1 MQHLRIRGETHRTN
15 PKRWK
20 SQGSQDSC
28 RHGIIGTITRRRSH
42 TRATFLNYRASYSIM
57 NSLIIVVSGPGGVGK
72 STIVEALVR
81 RDDRLWLSRSW
92 TTRERR
98 PGEAADAYVFVTR
111 EQFQQRITNNGFLEW
126 TEFIGNMY
134 GTPNPEAPIGRDI
147 VLEIEV
153 DGASQVK
160 KMHPDAVLLFVLPP
174 TREEQ
179 RARLQGRGDVEQKVE
194 QRLQKAEDEEP
205 IGKALADY
213 VLINDDLSATIDEML
228 ELINAVRA
236 KRA

>member
-1 MQHLRIRGETHRTN
+1 M
-15 PKRWK
+15 
-20 SQGSQDSC
+20 S
-28 RHGIIGTITRRRSH
+28 
-42 TRATFLNYRASYSIM
+42 
-57 NSLIIVVSGPGGVGK
+57 SLIIVVSGPGGVGK
-72 STIVEALVR
+72 STIVEALVQ

-98 PGEAADAYVFVTR
+98 PGEAEDAYVFVTR
-111 EQFQQRITNNGFLEW
+111 EQFQQRIADNGFLEW

-134 GTPNPEAPIGRDI
+134 GTPNPEAPAGRDI

-160 KMHPDAVLLFVLPP
+160 KMHPDAMLLFVLPP
-174 TREEQ
+174 TREVQ

-194 QRLQKAEDEEP
+194 QRLRKAEDEEP
-205 IGKALADY
+205 IGKALADF
-213 VLINDDLSATIDEML
+213 VLINDDLNATIDEML
-228 ELINAVRA
+228 ELINAARA

>member
-1 MQHLRIRGETHRTN
+1 M
-15 PKRWK
+15 
-20 SQGSQDSC
+20 S
-28 RHGIIGTITRRRSH
+28 
-42 TRATFLNYRASYSIM
+42 
-57 NSLIIVVSGPGGVGK
+57 SLIIVVSGPGGVGK
-72 STIVEALVR
+72 STIVEALVQ

-98 PGEAADAYVFVTR
+98 PGEAEDAYVFVTR
-111 EQFQQRITNNGFLEW
+111 EQFQQRMADNGFLEW

-134 GTPNPEAPIGRDI
+134 GTPNPEAPAGRDI

-160 KMHPDAVLLFVLPP
+160 KMHPDAMLLFVLPP

-194 QRLQKAEDEEP
+194 QRLRKAEDEEP
-205 IGKALADY
+205 IGKALADF
-213 VLINDDLSATIDEML
+213 VLINDDLNATIDEML
-228 ELINAVRA
+228 ELINAARA

>member
-1 MQHLRIRGETHRTN
+1 M
-15 PKRWK
+15 
-20 SQGSQDSC
+20 S
-28 RHGIIGTITRRRSH
+28 
-42 TRATFLNYRASYSIM
+42 
-57 NSLIIVVSGPGGVGK
+57 SLIIVVSGPGGVGK
-72 STIVEALVR
+72 STIVEALVQ

-98 PGEAADAYVFVTR
+98 PGEAEDAYVFVTR
-111 EQFQQRITNNGFLEW
+111 EQFQQRIADNGFLEW
-126 TEFIGNMY
+126 TQFIGNMY
-134 GTPNPEAPIGRDI
+134 GTPNPEAPAGRDI

-160 KMHPDAVLLFVLPP
+160 KMHPDAMLLFVLPP

-194 QRLQKAEDEEP
+194 QRLRKAEDEEP
-205 IGKALADY
+205 IGKALADF
-213 VLINDDLSATIDEML
+213 VLINDDLNATIDEML
-228 ELINAVRA
+228 ELINAARA

>member
-1 MQHLRIRGETHRTN
+1 M
-15 PKRWK
+15 
-20 SQGSQDSC
+20 S
-28 RHGIIGTITRRRSH
+28 
-42 TRATFLNYRASYSIM
+42 
-57 NSLIIVVSGPGGVGK
+57 SLIIVVSGPGGVGK
-72 STIVEALVR
+72 STIVEALVQ
-81 RDDRLWLSRSW
+81 RDVRLWLSRSW

-98 PGEAADAYVFVTR
+98 PGEAEDAYVFVTR
-111 EQFQQRITNNGFLEW
+111 AQFQQRIADNGFLEW

-134 GTPNPEAPIGRDI
+134 GTPNPEAPAGRDI

-160 KMHPDAVLLFVLPP
+160 KMHPDAMLLFVLPP

-194 QRLQKAEDEEP
+194 QRLRKAEDEEP
-205 IGKALADY
+205 IGKALADF
-213 VLINDDLSATIDEML
+213 VLINDDLNATIDEML
-228 ELINAVRA
+228 ELINAARA

>member
-1 MQHLRIRGETHRTN
+1 M
-15 PKRWK
+15 
-20 SQGSQDSC
+20 S
-28 RHGIIGTITRRRSH
+28 
-42 TRATFLNYRASYSIM
+42 
-57 NSLIIVVSGPGGVGK
+57 SLIIVVSGPGGVGK
-72 STIVEALVR
+72 STIVEALVQ

-98 PGEAADAYVFVTR
+98 PGEAEDAYVFVTR
-111 EQFQQRITNNGFLEW
+111 AQFQQRIADNGFLEW

-134 GTPNPEAPIGRDI
+134 GTPNPEAPAGRDI

-160 KMHPDAVLLFVLPP
+160 KMHPDAMLLFVLPP

-179 RARLQGRGDVEQKVE
+179 RARLQGRGDVQQKVE
-194 QRLQKAEDEEP
+194 QRLRKAEDEEP
-205 IGKALADY
+205 IGKALADF
-213 VLINDDLSATIDEML
+213 VLINDDLNATIDEML
-228 ELINAVRA
+228 ELINAARA

>member
-1 MQHLRIRGETHRTN
+1 M
-15 PKRWK
+15 
-20 SQGSQDSC
+20 S
-28 RHGIIGTITRRRSH
+28 
-42 TRATFLNYRASYSIM
+42 
-57 NSLIIVVSGPGGVGK
+57 SLIIVVSGPGGVGK
-72 STIVEALVR
+72 STIVEALVQ

-98 PGEAADAYVFVTR
+98 PGEAEDAYVFVTR
-111 EQFQQRITNNGFLEW
+111 EQFQQRIADNGFLEW

-134 GTPNPEAPIGRDI
+134 GTPNPEAPAGRDI

-160 KMHPDAVLLFVLPP
+160 KMHPDAMLLFVLPP

-179 RARLQGRGDVEQKVE
+179 RASLQGRGDVEQKVE
-194 QRLQKAEDEEP
+194 QRLRKAEDEEP
-205 IGKALADY
+205 IGKALADF
-213 VLINDDLSATIDEML
+213 VLINDDLNATIDEML
-228 ELINAVRA
+228 ELINAARA

>member
-1 MQHLRIRGETHRTN
+1 M
-15 PKRWK
+15 
-20 SQGSQDSC
+20 S
-28 RHGIIGTITRRRSH
+28 
-42 TRATFLNYRASYSIM
+42 
-57 NSLIIVVSGPGGVGK
+57 SLIIVVSGPGGVGK
-72 STIVEALVR
+72 STIVEALVQ

-98 PGEAADAYVFVTR
+98 PGEAEDAYVFVTR
-111 EQFQQRITNNGFLEW
+111 AQFQQRIADNGFLEW

-134 GTPNPEAPIGRDI
+134 GTPNPEAPAGRDI

-160 KMHPDAVLLFVLPP
+160 KMHPDAMLLFVLPP

-194 QRLQKAEDEEP
+194 QRLRKAEDEEP
-205 IGKALADY
+205 IGKALADF
-213 VLINDDLSATIDEML
+213 VLINDDLNATIDEML
-228 ELINAVRA
+228 ELINASRA

>member
-1 MQHLRIRGETHRTN
+1 M
-15 PKRWK
+15 
-20 SQGSQDSC
+20 
-28 RHGIIGTITRRRSH
+28 
-42 TRATFLNYRASYSIM
+42 
-57 NSLIIVVSGPGGVGK
+57 
-72 STIVEALVR
+72 
-81 RDDRLWLSRSW
+81 WLSRSW

-98 PGEAADAYVFVTR
+98 PGEAEDAYVFVTR
-111 EQFQQRITNNGFLEW
+111 EQFQQRIADNGFLEW

-134 GTPNPEAPIGRDI
+134 GTPNPEAPAGRDI

-160 KMHPDAVLLFVLPP
+160 KMHPDAMLLFVLPP

-194 QRLQKAEDEEP
+194 QRLRKAEDEEP
-205 IGKALADY
+205 IGKALADF
-213 VLINDDLSATIDEML
+213 VLINDDLNATIDEML
-228 ELINAVRA
+228 ELINAARA

>member
-1 MQHLRIRGETHRTN
+1 M
-15 PKRWK
+15 
-20 SQGSQDSC
+20 S
-28 RHGIIGTITRRRSH
+28 
-42 TRATFLNYRASYSIM
+42 
-57 NSLIIVVSGPGGVGK
+57 SLIIVVSGPGGVGK

-98 PGEAADAYVFVTR
+98 PGEAEDAYVFVTR
-111 EQFQQRITNNGFLEW
+111 EQFQQRIANNGFLEW

-205 IGKALADY
+205 IGKAIANF

>member
-1 MQHLRIRGETHRTN
+1 
-15 PKRWK
+15 
-20 SQGSQDSC
+20 
-28 RHGIIGTITRRRSH
+28 
-42 TRATFLNYRASYSIM
+42 M

-98 PGEAADAYVFVTR
+98 PGEAADAYVFVTL
-111 EQFQQRITNNGFLEW
+111 EQFQQRIANNGFLEW

>member
-1 MQHLRIRGETHRTN
+1 
-15 PKRWK
+15 
-20 SQGSQDSC
+20 
-28 RHGIIGTITRRRSH
+28 
-42 TRATFLNYRASYSIM
+42 M

-72 STIVEALVR
+72 STIVEALVQ

-98 PGEAADAYVFVTR
+98 PGEAEDAYVFVTR
-111 EQFQQRITNNGFLEW
+111 EQFQQRIVNNGFLEW

>member
-1 MQHLRIRGETHRTN
+1 M
-15 PKRWK
+15 
-20 SQGSQDSC
+20 S
-28 RHGIIGTITRRRSH
+28 
-42 TRATFLNYRASYSIM
+42 
-57 NSLIIVVSGPGGVGK
+57 SLIIVVSGPGGVGK
-72 STIVEALVR
+72 STIVEALVQ

-98 PGEAADAYVFVTR
+98 PGEAEDAYVFVSR
-111 EQFQQRITNNGFLEW
+111 EQFQQRIADNGFLEW

-134 GTPNPEAPIGRDI
+134 GTPNPEAPAGRDI

-160 KMHPDAVLLFVLPP
+160 KMHPDAMLLFVLPP

-194 QRLQKAEDEEP
+194 QRLRKAEDEEP
-205 IGKALADY
+205 IGKALADF
-213 VLINDDLSATIDEML
+213 VLINDDLNATIDEML
-228 ELINAVRA
+228 ELINAARA

>member
-1 MQHLRIRGETHRTN
+1 M
-15 PKRWK
+15 
-20 SQGSQDSC
+20 S
-28 RHGIIGTITRRRSH
+28 
-42 TRATFLNYRASYSIM
+42 
-57 NSLIIVVSGPGGVGK
+57 SLIIVVSGPGGVGK
-72 STIVEALVR
+72 STIVEALVQ
-81 RDDRLWLSRSW
+81 RDGRLWLSRSW

-98 PGEAADAYVFVTR
+98 PGEAEDAYVFVTR
-111 EQFQQRITNNGFLEW
+111 EQFQQRIADNGFLEW

-134 GTPNPEAPIGRDI
+134 GTPNPEAPAGRDI

-160 KMHPDAVLLFVLPP
+160 KMHPDAMLLFVLPP

-194 QRLQKAEDEEP
+194 QRLRKAEDEEP
-205 IGKALADY
+205 IGKALADF
-213 VLINDDLSATIDEML
+213 VLINDDLNATIDEML
-228 ELINAVRA
+228 ELINAARA